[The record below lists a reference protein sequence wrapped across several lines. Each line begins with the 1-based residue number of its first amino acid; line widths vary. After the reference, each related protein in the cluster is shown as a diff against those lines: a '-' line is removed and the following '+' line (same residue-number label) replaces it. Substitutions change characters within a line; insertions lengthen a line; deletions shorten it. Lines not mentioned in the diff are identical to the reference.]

1 MRLVIVSFAFMGF
14 AFYEL
19 SGGADFEP
27 RGVRGPKPETVAK
40 SQPVETP
47 SVTIASTAPELVP
60 EPVIKPQKANSIQPE
75 EEAAPEQTPQEA
87 LARLAQINVITT
99 SDNLFQVPAEETIT
113 LASLEE
119 GLLSAETVTDAQEPE
134 QPLATTLPEPERDIR
149 EITGTRVNMR
159 DGPGTIYPVITRLNI
174 GHQVEVLDNSGT
186 GWLRLRVLPEQQI
199 GWIAASLVSKNAN

>member
-27 RGVRGPKPETVAK
+27 RGERGSKLEIVAQVPKD
-40 SQPVETP
+40 ETP
-47 SVTIASTAPELVP
+47 PVKIASSSPELVP
-60 EPVIKPQKANSIQPE
+60 EPVIEPQPTTQPVQTATPE
-75 EEAAPEQTPQEA
+75 PEAQDA
-87 LARLAQINVITT
+87 LARLAQVNVIGTT
-99 SDNLFQVPAEETIT
+99 DSLFQTPTEDTIT
-113 LASLEE
+113 LASLQE

-134 QPLATTLPEPERDIR
+134 QPLATTLAEPDRDIR

-174 GHQVEVLDNSGT
+174 GHQVEVLDSSGT

>member
-27 RGVRGPKPETVAK
+27 RGVRGPKPEPVAQAP
-40 SQPVETP
+40 SAETP
-47 SVTIASTAPELVP
+47 PVRIASSAPELVS
-60 EPVIKPQKANSIQPE
+60 EPVIEPQPTTRPVQPTTPE
-75 EEAAPEQTPQEA
+75 PEASDA
-87 LARLAQINVITT
+87 LTRLAQVNVISG
-99 SDNLFQVPAEETIT
+99 SDSLFQTPAEDTVT
-113 LASLEE
+113 LASLQE
-119 GLLSAETVTDAQEPE
+119 GLLSAETVTDAQAPE
-134 QPLATTLPEPERDIR
+134 QPLATTLAEPQRDIR

-174 GHQVEVLDNSGT
+174 GHQVEVLDSSGT
-186 GWLRLRVLPEQQI
+186 GWLRLRVLPERQI